1 MLFPRQGDGREPFT
15 LLPLDR
21 GEAAL
26 LLLPPGQG
34 GGREGGGSD
43 TVPGTGTRAAT
54 GYPLPASP

>member
-15 LLPLDR
+15 
-21 GEAAL
+21 
-26 LLLPPGQG
+26 LLPPGQG

-43 TVPGTGTRAAT
+43 TVPGAGTRTAT